1 MLHKGKMHVKFTDK
15 KKKSLPPSLIDVL
28 KAFLSGKSPE
38 AF

>member
-1 MLHKGKMHVKFTDK
+1 MLHKSKMHVKFTD

-28 KAFLSGKSPE
+28 KACLSGKSPE